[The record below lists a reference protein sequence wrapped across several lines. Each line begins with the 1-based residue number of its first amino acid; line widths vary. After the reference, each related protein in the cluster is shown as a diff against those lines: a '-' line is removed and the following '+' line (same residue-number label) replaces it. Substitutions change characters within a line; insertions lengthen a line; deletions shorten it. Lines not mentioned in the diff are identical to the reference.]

1 LRRGELGRGERERA
15 LTIAPVWSEGL
26 FLRPQHLQGA
36 DLAHTSALHA
46 RLGGAT
52 AYPWGLVELQLDED
66 AASGAKVGVKRLV
79 AVMPD
84 GEVIDI
90 PGGFA
95 PPLAFDVDDQVRGE
109 IVYLTLPARA
119 EGAVAYAYPLSRDAS
134 IARYHI
140 GEREAVDIAD
150 PDRASETIEIALP
163 NLRFGI
169 EEADLAGRTKLG
181 LARIR
186 ELSSKRVIWDD
197 AYIPPLLDIRASP
210 TMAGFLVDILGRLE
224 SRQEELSL
232 RAVEGTEGG
241 TETFAAYLL
250 LQLLNRWQPVLRHL
264 QRLERVHPE
273 RLFSDFVAMAGE
285 LATFTRADRRPER
298 FPDYDHEDL
307 ETTFKPVI
315 EALRAGL
322 STEFSRSAVQ
332 LELKMIQPG
341 AYVSTITDRS
351 LYDQGRFYL
360 AVSTR
365 KPGEEVRRN
374 LPSVVKIGSVA
385 KMQQLVQAALPG
397 VPLAA
402 IVAPPSQI
410 RTMPNYIYF
419 ELDRSHPDWRDFATA
434 PALGLY
440 IAGDWPDLA
449 LELWCVR
456 RQSR

>member
-1 LRRGELGRGERERA
+1 MS
-15 LTIAPVWSEGL
+15 ISPVWSEGL
-26 FLRPQHLQGA
+26 FLRPQHLQVA
-36 DLAHTSALHA
+36 DLSHTATLHA
-46 RLGGAT
+46 RLGGAA

-84 GEVIDI
+84 GEVVDI
-90 PGGFA
+90 PGGLA

-186 ELSSKRVIWDD
+186 EISSKRVVWDD

-250 LQLLNRWQPVLRHL
+250 LQLLNRWQPLLRHL
-264 QRLERVHPE
+264 QRLDRVHPE

-307 ETTFKPVI
+307 EMTFKPVI

-374 LPSVVKIGSVA
+374 MPSVVKIGSVA